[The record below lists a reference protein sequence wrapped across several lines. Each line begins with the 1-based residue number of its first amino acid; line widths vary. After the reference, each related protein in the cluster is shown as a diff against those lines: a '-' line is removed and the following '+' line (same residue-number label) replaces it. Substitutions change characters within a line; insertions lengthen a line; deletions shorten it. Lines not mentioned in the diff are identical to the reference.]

1 MRDSRLLGRII
12 DTFVVAQLR
21 GELGVA
27 DTRPRMYHL
36 RQRDGGHEVDIVLE
50 LGGRRLIG
58 IEVKAAATVGRD
70 DARHLAWLRDQ
81 TADRFVAGV
90 VFHTGPRAFPL
101 GDRIAALPI
110 SAIWE
115 R

>member
-1 MRDSRLLGRII
+1 MRDSRLLARII
-12 DTFVVAQLR
+12 DTFV
-21 GELGVA
+21 
-27 DTRPRMYHL
+27 
-36 RQRDGGHEVDIVLE
+36 
-50 LGGRRLIG
+50 
-58 IEVKAAATVGRD
+58 
-70 DARHLAWLRDQ
+70 
-81 TADRFVAGV
+81 VAGV